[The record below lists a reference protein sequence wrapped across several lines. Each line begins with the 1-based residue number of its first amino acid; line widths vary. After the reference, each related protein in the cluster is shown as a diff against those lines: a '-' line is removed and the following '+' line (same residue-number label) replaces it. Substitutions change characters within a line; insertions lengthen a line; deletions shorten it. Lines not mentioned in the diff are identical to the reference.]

1 MIVTPRVYLKPL
13 QSKTPTP
20 MTRRAI
26 TLAIAAAVLLL
37 HGGAA
42 VVGFATEKNNKALHV
57 HFQGLVDTRAHALPY
72 AAPLPFAAAGPV
84 LHVDVALASRKPTVQ
99 KAFFEA
105 MLSDE
110 ATFRATA
117 PSGYRF
123 PYVLCGPQ
131 ASAKAARREISEA
144 SGPSHRTQVV
154 YSSRSLDVACW
165 KGYLQALD
173 AAALEASASFFHVAP
188 VPKVAKLAPGLVQRR
203 ELSKDGGGPPVE
215 RLTIHPL
222 AFSQGITVFFD
233 PSASRDAR
241 VVASRIWNET
251 FYGLAS
257 GSAAGKSFVPSAWTK
272 SADDTAPW
280 ATVNAA
286 EVDCS
291 SVLAVNVEN
300 TFEGLGVLQLKFET
314 LAGEETSDG
323 CLIVALLH
331 LASSSEVAGLEIT
344 KKMRLQGHPEKIEAT
359 PKPRLRSAKGRELDG
374 SASGVGVLNYV
385 AVTALQSGDSSKPY
399 PFWGVGI
406 NGSDQYVQVT
416 DTGFDDASC
425 FLRDTD
431 ASKSVLKGPF
441 NFDVQLARSTYD
453 SPITDTSRRKIVQYI
468 EVSSSDDTY
477 KYDYVDGHGTHVAG
491 TVAGRLASDGNN
503 VEVKNYYSDCSDYSG
518 SCSSLFCATCT
529 YSNYC
534 DGMCGFL
541 DNEDFSGMA
550 PSAKIMVSD
559 CIFGVDFIL
568 FLSHTNNVLQGV

>member
-1 MIVTPRVYLKPL
+1 
-13 QSKTPTP
+13 
-20 MTRRAI
+20 
-26 TLAIAAAVLLL
+26 
-37 HGGAA
+37 
-42 VVGFATEKNNKALHV
+42 
-57 HFQGLVDTRAHALPY
+57 
-72 AAPLPFAAAGPV
+72 
-84 LHVDVALASRKPTVQ
+84 
-99 KAFFEA
+99 
-105 MLSDE
+105 
-110 ATFRATA
+110 
-117 PSGYRF
+117 
-123 PYVLCGPQ
+123 
-131 ASAKAARREISEA
+131 
-144 SGPSHRTQVV
+144 
-154 YSSRSLDVACW
+154 
-165 KGYLQALD
+165 
-173 AAALEASASFFHVAP
+173 
-188 VPKVAKLAPGLVQRR
+188 
-203 ELSKDGGGPPVE
+203 
-215 RLTIHPL
+215 
-222 AFSQGITVFFD
+222 
-233 PSASRDAR
+233 
-241 VVASRIWNET
+241 
-251 FYGLAS
+251 
-257 GSAAGKSFVPSAWTK
+257 
-272 SADDTAPW
+272 
-280 ATVNAA
+280 
-286 EVDCS
+286 
-291 SVLAVNVEN
+291 
-300 TFEGLGVLQLKFET
+300 LGVLQLKFET

-344 KKMRLQGHPEKIEAT
+344 KKMRLQGHAEKIEAARN
-359 PKPRLRSAKGRELDG
+359 PRLRSAKGRELDG

-399 PFWGVGI
+399 PFWSVGI